1 MGAFIVFEGGEGVGK
16 STQARSL
23 ARRLSKNGYDVVQT
37 REPGGTSLGESA
49 RRWLKTQPNLAPVTE
64 LALFIS
70 ARAQLVKEVIL
81 PALDSRHVVVCDRF
95 TGSTIAY
102 QGYGRGLDLELIR
115 SLNDAATGALRPDL
129 VLLLDIPVEAGLARK
144 PGGHRDSFESQAMEF
159 HERVREG
166 FLAIASK
173 CPDRWLVLDASM
185 KRQALVEVVWEAI
198 QPHLVSKE
206 GLNQ

>member
-23 ARRLSKNGYDVVQT
+23 ARRLSKNGYDVVRT

-49 RRWLKTQPNLAPVTE
+49 RRWVKTQPHLTPVTE
-64 LALFIS
+64 LTLFIS
-70 ARAQLVKEVIL
+70 ARAQLVEEVIL
-81 PALDSRHVVVCDRF
+81 PALNSHHVVVCDRF

-115 SLNDAATGALRPDL
+115 SLNDASTGGLQPDL
-129 VLLLDIPVEAGLARK
+129 VVLLDIPVEAGLARK
-144 PGGHRDSFESQAMEF
+144 PGSHRDSFESQTMEF
-159 HERVREG
+159 HKRVREG
-166 FLAIASK
+166 FLATASK

-185 KRQALVEVVWEAI
+185 KRQALGEVVWEAI

>member
-49 RRWLKTQPNLAPVTE
+49 RRWLKTQPNLVPVTE

-129 VLLLDIPVEAGLARK
+129 VVLLDIPVEAGLARK

-185 KRQALVEVVWEAI
+185 KRQALGEVVWEAI